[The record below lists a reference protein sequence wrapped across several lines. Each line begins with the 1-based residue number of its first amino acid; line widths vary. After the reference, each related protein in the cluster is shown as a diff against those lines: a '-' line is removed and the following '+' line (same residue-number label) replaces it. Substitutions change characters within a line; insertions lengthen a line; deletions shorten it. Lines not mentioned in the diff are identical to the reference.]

1 MHYSLLLCENRFHQE
16 VTTAIL
22 AENLTPGVPKILEY
36 VANNPGCNQ
45 NQIAKG
51 CCINKAST
59 AGILKRMGA
68 AGLIEKQ
75 VPDGNRRSYHVYLS
89 DQGKREYNKIKEI
102 FKQVESLSLRG
113 VSEDDLKTCIRV
125 LNKIY
130 DNLETGGINE

>member
-1 MHYSLLLCENRFHQE
+1 
-16 VTTAIL
+16 
-22 AENLTPGVPKILEY
+22 
-36 VANNPGCNQ
+36 
-45 NQIAKG
+45 
-51 CCINKAST
+51 
-59 AGILKRMGA
+59 MGA

-102 FKQVESLSLRG
+102 FKQVESLSLRD

-130 DNLETGGINE
+130 DNLETGGINEWQKKKLSMKLRDLRYLY